1 MQNNKIYISQKDI
14 NIINRLQ
21 KGTALQRRA
30 CEIFQILLLNYNF
43 KDFIYKIRKDMKIP
57 TEGLSLDDENERE
70 MARKRFFIDDYTIY
84 RKESLRTPGIF
95 FDDSKIVLEVDKFI
109 KEKNILN
116 FISISVDNDFLD
128 GLVFSIVKDYSIFND
143 LIQIKDGVGMILRTN
158 YEEDVG
164 IPNELT
170 ITVSPTVTMEEF
182 IDYIKANWDGIKVL
196 QESILGE
203 EKTKKRLKLSKHFVR
218 DIQIYN
224 KYLDLLEKKKKDEV
238 DFKYIDLEIVKDFK
252 DLSEGTIRSIVSKIN
267 KLVKS
272 INENKNQNNVEDKG
286 EVLF

>member
-1 MQNNKIYISQKDI
+1 MRYKIYISQKDI
-14 NIINRLQ
+14 KIIDRLQ

-30 CEIFQILLLNYNF
+30 CEIFQILLLNHNF

-57 TEGLSLDDENERE
+57 VEGLSLDDENERE
-70 MARKRFFIDDYTIY
+70 VARKRFFIDDYTIY
-84 RKESLRTPGIF
+84 RKESVRTLGIF
-95 FDDSKIVLEVDKFI
+95 FDDSKIALEVDKFI
-109 KEKNILN
+109 KEENILN
-116 FISISVDNDFLD
+116 SISISVDNDFLD
-128 GLVFSIVKDYSIFND
+128 GLVFSIIKEYSIFND

-203 EKTKKRLKLSKHFVR
+203 EKTKKRLKLSKHFIR